1 MMIENTQNQPNIN
14 LGSEKISNE
23 KESLPAQVKAQPPAE
38 NISKLHD
45 KPKVDSNFDIQRK
58 QISSKL
64 SPIAYGI
71 SSFYHVIAGGAL
83 SLGLV
88 NSDSSF
94 VKNAT
99 RFTKLVNSLI
109 YGDLAIDAWKGGHS
123 FDFISKILEPTLNC
137 FSQLSNYHLLR
148 GLGSA
153 STQLHLV
160 NLPHI
165 KSGLNLWE
173 NFIANLQETRRFFVE
188 AWSSPWKDPM
198 VGPNRK
204 LFKGKNDQGHTLA
217 LLSHVQAISGMVG
230 LLNGNRRNLIDKIAG
245 TIRNVVGVFV
255 DIDLLFRK
263 DIDERRTGQYFLAHA
278 IFDTAKRFL
287 TKEHSDV
294 VDNMIMPLFNGALY
308 HFGKLTR
315 KQSNGTYVNTVDPV
329 TKKKDLMY
337 SKMNESVLA
346 A

>member
-1 MMIENTQNQPNIN
+1 MIENIQNQPILNQG
-14 LGSEKISNE
+14 LEKISNE
-23 KESLPAQVKAQPPAE
+23 MESSPVQIKVQSAAE

-45 KPKVDSNFDIQRK
+45 KSTIDSNFDKQRK
-58 QISSKL
+58 KISSKL
-64 SPIAYGI
+64 SPIAYAV
-71 SSFYHVIAGGAL
+71 SSFYHVVVGAAL
-83 SLGLV
+83 STGLV

-165 KSGLNLWE
+165 KPGLNLWE

-188 AWSSPWKDPM
+188 AWSSPWKDPII
-198 VGPNRK
+198 GPNRK

-263 DIDERRTGQYFLAHA
+263 DIDERRTGQFFLAHA

-294 VDNMIMPLFNGALY
+294 IDNMIMPLFNGALY

-315 KQSNGTYVNTVDPV
+315 KQSNGTYVNTVNPV
-329 TKKKDLMY
+329 KEKKDLMY
-337 SKMNESVLA
+337 SKMNEHALVA
-346 A
+346 